1 MDGKVP
7 ILEAQKDRHCGDG
20 DRVQKTTLREK
31 TRDSGGGMWYE
42 TYS

>member
-7 ILEAQKDRHCGDG
+7 ILGAQKDRHCRDG
-20 DRVQKTTLREK
+20 DRARKTTLRK
-31 TRDSGGGMWYE
+31 KMRDSGGGMWYE